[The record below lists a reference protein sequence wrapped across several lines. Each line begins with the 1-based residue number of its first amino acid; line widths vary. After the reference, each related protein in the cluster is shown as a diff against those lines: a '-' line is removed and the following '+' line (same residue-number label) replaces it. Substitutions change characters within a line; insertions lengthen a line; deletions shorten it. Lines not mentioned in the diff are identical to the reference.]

1 MLLVSVTGYSQNV
14 TFEYDAAGNQILR
27 QWCANCRMQ
36 SPNQP
41 KDFSKVMD
49 SDMEKF
55 YPEDVISYYPNPVK
69 EQLYLKWELIDNKK
83 VSKIEFYDIS
93 GKYVNSIESFDSENS
108 TILSFGN
115 YPSGIY
121 FVNLIYSNSEV
132 KTIKII
138 KD

>member
-1 MLLVSVTGYSQNV
+1 
-14 TFEYDAAGNQILR
+14 
-27 QWCANCRMQ
+27 MQ